1 METVCQYSWTS
12 PLQQD
17 LDSLHTWCS
26 KWKFTLNSSTCAVMK
41 FSLTSLSPF
50 NTYTVNDQP
59 IRSVEKHKELRIM
72 IKSNLSRSEHL
83 KHTCHCLQIT
93 LYDTYIGSFLSFR
106 TMFLPLLD
114 SDQQDSIHHQS
125 DFETPSLTQ
134 LNLCPCS
141 NWNWIILLY
150 NSVFIIELANV
161 LLLSIFSKW
170 VMP

>member
-1 METVCQYSWTS
+1 
-12 PLQQD
+12 
-17 LDSLHTWCS
+17 
-26 KWKFTLNSSTCAVMK
+26 MK

-50 NTYTVNDQP
+50 DTYTVNDQP

-93 LYDTYIGSFLSFR
+93 LYDPYIGSFLSFR

-141 NWNWIILLY
+141 N
-150 NSVFIIELANV
+150 
-161 LLLSIFSKW
+161 
-170 VMP
+170 